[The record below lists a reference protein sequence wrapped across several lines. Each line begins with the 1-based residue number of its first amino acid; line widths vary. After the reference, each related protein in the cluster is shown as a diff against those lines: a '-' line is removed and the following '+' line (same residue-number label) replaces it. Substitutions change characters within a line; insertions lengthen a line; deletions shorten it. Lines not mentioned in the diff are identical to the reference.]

1 MSNDPILRV
10 QDVSHAFGGVR
21 AVDDCSLQITAGII
35 TAIIGPNGAGKSTLI
50 EVITSGL
57 RLQTGSVHYR
67 GSNISRTPPH
77 LLAGLGLYRTY
88 QLSREFAA
96 LTVLENLLVVAPEAD
111 ESLLG
116 AVLLRGRMKRR
127 RDAATERALDV
138 LERFGLLAMRNEPA
152 STLSGGQKRLLELA
166 RAVMCR
172 PRLLFLD
179 EPAAGINPALITLIE
194 GHLRRMLAEDG
205 TTLVIVEHNLSLV
218 ERLCD
223 HVIVLAEGRVLAE
236 GSMAEHRDNDAVV
249 SAYLGS
255 AA

>member
-1 MSNDPILRV
+1 MTSQPILEVRN
-10 QDVSHAFGGVR
+10 VSHAFGGVK
-21 AVDDCSLQITAGII
+21 AVDDCSLTIAEGSL

-57 RLQTGSVHYR
+57 KLQSGQVIYD
-67 GSNISRTPPH
+67 GADISRTPPH
-77 LLAGLGLYRTY
+77 RLARMGLYRTY

-96 LTVLENLLVVAPEAD
+96 LTVLENLMVVAPDAD

-116 AVLLRGRMKRR
+116 ALLLRGRMRR
-127 RDAATERALDV
+127 RRVQTIERALRV
-138 LERFGLLAMRNEPA
+138 LERFGLYEMRNEPA
-152 STLSGGQKRLLELA
+152 DTLSGGQKRLLELA

-179 EPAAGINPALITLIE
+179 EPAAGINPALVTLIE
-194 GHLRRMLAEDG
+194 RHLRQMLVEDG
-205 TTLVIVEHNLSLV
+205 TTLVIVEHNLALV

-223 HVIVLAEGRVLAE
+223 HVIVLAEGRTLAE
-236 GSMAEHRDNDAVV
+236 GSMADHRQNDAVV

-255 AA
+255 AI